1 MIKIISYLI
10 ALGLLIAISVKLAED
25 PGLIKIEWLE
35 YQISSSMAAVILI
48 LIALTV
54 SIFFISK
61 TLRVV
66 LKWVSPLLGYRDNNR
81 LNNILNRL
89 TDGFIAAL
97 IRDRYTANRIIED
110 VESSIGPH
118 QLINILKTQNEENPN
133 FDIGSEVLNSAL
145 LEGSRTKQLGVLRAA
160 ERQAKDRNYSEA
172 IKILTEGQNKKQ
184 NNILNL
190 RSILD
195 IQIMQGKWESAI
207 KFIINNKILGLNLE
221 GHQILEK
228 LYLFAAKEKL
238 SKKEPEAAERLAK
251 ASLKFNSQ
259 QNAIRTILAYAL
271 INQNKI
277 KKAEAIIIEAWK
289 LGPTRDLIK
298 SYKKLEPNET
308 DTAFAARIKKLV
320 SENSGHPLSHL
331 VKTEAYIKADLHGE
345 VNTQMELIKN
355 ESLDAHDKIPLLAL
369 VISHYAKTG
378 NQIKLI
384 ECVENLITSIE
395 IRFKEDI
402 SIPKSFVELESIHFK

>member
-1 MIKIISYLI
+1 M
-10 ALGLLIAISVKLAED
+10 
-25 PGLIKIEWLE
+25 
-35 YQISSSMAAVILI
+35 
-48 LIALTV
+48 
-54 SIFFISK
+54 
-61 TLRVV
+61 
-66 LKWVSPLLGYRDNNR
+66 
-81 LNNILNRL
+81 
-89 TDGFIAAL
+89 
-97 IRDRYTANRIIED
+97 
-110 VESSIGPH
+110 
-118 QLINILKTQNEENPN
+118 
-133 FDIGSEVLNSAL
+133 
-145 LEGSRTKQLGVLRAA
+145 
-160 ERQAKDRNYSEA
+160 
-172 IKILTEGQNKKQ
+172 
-184 NNILNL
+184 
-190 RSILD
+190 
-195 IQIMQGKWESAI
+195 
-207 KFIINNKILGLNLE
+207 
-221 GHQILEK
+221 
-228 LYLFAAKEKL
+228 
-238 SKKEPEAAERLAK
+238 AK